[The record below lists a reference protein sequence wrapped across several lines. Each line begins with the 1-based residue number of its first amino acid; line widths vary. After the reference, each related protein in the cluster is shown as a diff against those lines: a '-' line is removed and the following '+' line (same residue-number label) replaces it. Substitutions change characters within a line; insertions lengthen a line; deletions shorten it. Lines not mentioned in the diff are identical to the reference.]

1 MVSNQV
7 EYDFTLSSLLEDTA
21 GHSLSLSCLE
31 WEVPRELLLH
41 RSELIPPPVLGTER
55 FEENK
60 LTSIKRRRIIVQ
72 CKEEDMEK
80 NGYTQT
86 GSLTDRNATY

>member
-1 MVSNQV
+1 M
-7 EYDFTLSSLLEDTA
+7 EDIA

-41 RSELIPPPVLGTER
+41 RSELIPSPVLGTER

-72 CKEEDMEK
+72 YKEEDKDK
-80 NGYTQT
+80 NDYTHRQT
-86 GSLTDRNATY
+86 NNYHATY